1 MFPYKK
7 CVTYCKENIS
17 KQIEIFSILIVI
29 LSIALN
35 KSPWLLVY
43 LIQYWLQFDQCP
55 HTMMCQD
62 SMFSF
67 TFCLFL
73 PLLSIKLSMSFQT
86 SFTKRHFTNH
96 LESQHQLT
104 LQLPQPLKHKNWIW
118 FQLLLLLVSKFV
130 QKSFQLYKIDKIQDS
145 EDSCL
150 KFLSFLTLIN
160 FGFAVSKDIYV
171 FSNKFYKKA
180 SCKKVFNCTK
190 LIKFMILSTKFLSSQ
205 TSFTNIFKSFWTMET
220 QKLNLVPVTAAAI

>member
-1 MFPYKK
+1 MCYE
-7 CVTYCKENIS
+7 KEKIS
-17 KQIEIFSILIVI
+17 KQIAIPFVLTVF
-29 LSIALN
+29 LSIPLN
-35 KSPWLLVY
+35 KLPWILVY

-67 TFCLFL
+67 IFCLFL

-96 LESQHQLT
+96 LESQHQPT

-130 QKSFQLYKIDKIQDS
+130 QKSFQLYKIDKIHDS
-145 EDSCL
+145 EH
-150 KFLSFLTLIN
+150 KVPI
-160 FGFAVSKDIYV
+160 
-171 FSNKFYKKA
+171 FSNKFYKH
-180 SCKKVFNCTK
+180 FWIILNHGNTK
-190 LIKFMILSTKFLSSQ
+190 TEFGSSYRCCYLAGKIVQ
-205 TSFTNIFKSFWTMET
+205 KSF
-220 QKLNLVPVTAAAI
+220 QL

>member
-118 FQLLLLLVSKFV
+118 IQLPLLL
-130 QKSFQLYKIDKIQDS
+130 FQ
-145 EDSCL
+145 
-150 KFLSFLTLIN
+150 N
-160 FGFAVSKDIYV
+160 
-171 FSNKFYKKA
+171 
-180 SCKKVFNCTK
+180 SCKKVFNRTK

-205 TSFTNIFKSFWTMET
+205 TSFTNIFESFWIQTSPETSTAPTMET